1 LVGLDAQDG
10 VRGKGDGRV
19 FVVFVD
25 ADRHDGEELALALPS
40 VADQP
45 SNLVRLV

>member
-10 VRGKGDGRV
+10 VRGKGDGSV

-25 ADRHDGEELALALPS
+25 TDRHDGEELTFALLS
-40 VADQP
+40 VPDQL
-45 SNLVRLV
+45 SDLVRLV